1 VGNDRVVIETTVLE
15 YGLFREEHD
24 ALDAELNAAGF
35 RVHRT
40 QPDEYRSAPDAASW
54 IVQAADSVK
63 VLLDDAGY
71 FLTVEEILRR
81 TLRARGK
88 RERTISMTARRSRA
102 SERIVIPAQEDEN

>member
-1 VGNDRVVIETTVLE
+1 MLA

-40 QPDEYRSAPDAASW
+40 QPDEYRSAPDAANW
-54 IVQAADSVK
+54 IIQVADSVK

-88 RERTISMTARRSRA
+88 RQRSITLTARRSRSA
-102 SERIVIPAQEDEN
+102 ERIVIPAEDDGADS